1 MDMKVRKFRYFVGDF
16 ETTVY
21 DNQDYTEV
29 WASALVE
36 MYTEDVEIVG
46 SIGEQFER
54 LKELAINDNIVVYY
68 HNLKFDGSFWLA
80 YLLQKT
86 DLKQAYLHID
96 DINVRWLE
104 EKHMLNNTFK
114 YSISEMGQ

>member
-36 MYTEDVEIVG
+36 MYTEDV
-46 SIGEQFER
+46 
-54 LKELAINDNIVVYY
+54 
-68 HNLKFDGSFWLA
+68 
-80 YLLQKT
+80 
-86 DLKQAYLHID
+86 
-96 DINVRWLE
+96 
-104 EKHMLNNTFK
+104 
-114 YSISEMGQ
+114 